1 MYSVGHQLK
10 KGESMEDELPVDKLV
25 RIYMKMRSAIQDL
38 DAQIESI
45 KEQQQSVKNE
55 IKDRMRGTGVKSL
68 RTDHGTV
75 SLMEKTRYYTNDW
88 DSFKKF
94 MVEHD
99 AIDLLEKRIAQSN
112 MKLFL
117 EENPGS
123 IPPGLNSDTEF
134 DISVRKPTT
143 K

>member
-1 MYSVGHQLK
+1 
-10 KGESMEDELPVDKLV
+10 MEAAVPVDKLV
-25 RIYMKMRSAIQDL
+25 RIYMKMRTAIQDL
-38 DAQIESI
+38 DAQIEAI
-45 KEQQQSVKNE
+45 KEQQQAVKNE
-55 IKDRMRGTGVKSL
+55 IKDRMRDTGVKSL

-94 MVEHD
+94 MVEQD
-99 AIDLLEKRIAQSN
+99 ALDLLEKRIAQGN

-117 EENPGS
+117 EENPGVV
-123 IPPGLNSDTEF
+123 PPGLNSDTEF
-134 DISVRKPTT
+134 EISVRKPST

>member
-1 MYSVGHQLK
+1 
-10 KGESMEDELPVDKLV
+10 MEDELPVDKLV

-99 AIDLLEKRIAQSN
+99 ALDLLEKRIAQSN

>member
-1 MYSVGHQLK
+1 
-10 KGESMEDELPVDKLV
+10 MEDELPVDRLV

-38 DAQIESI
+38 DAQIEAI

-55 IKDRMRGTGVKSL
+55 IKDRMRSTGAKSL

-99 AIDLLEKRIAQSN
+99 ALDLLEKRIAQAN

-134 DISVRKPTT
+134 DISVRKPST

>member
-1 MYSVGHQLK
+1 
-10 KGESMEDELPVDKLV
+10 MEDELPVDKLV

-99 AIDLLEKRIAQSN
+99 AIDLLEKRIASASRSSWWN
-112 MKLFL
+112 TTRLICWR
-117 EENPGS
+117 S
-123 IPPGLNSDTEF
+123 AS
-134 DISVRKPTT
+134 RKPT
-143 K
+143 

>member
-1 MYSVGHQLK
+1 
-10 KGESMEDELPVDKLV
+10 MEDELPVDKLV

-134 DISVRKPTT
+134 EISVRKPST

>member
-1 MYSVGHQLK
+1 VLDTNSN
-10 KGESMEDELPVDKLV
+10 KGESIEDELPVDKLV

-38 DAQIESI
+38 DAQIEAI

-99 AIDLLEKRIAQSN
+99 ALDLLEKRIAQSN

-134 DISVRKPTT
+134 EISVRKPST

>member
-99 AIDLLEKRIAQSN
+99 AIDLLEKRIAQAN

-134 DISVRKPTT
+134 DISVRKPST

>member
-1 MYSVGHQLK
+1 
-10 KGESMEDELPVDKLV
+10 MEDQVPVDKLV
-25 RIYMKMRSAIQDL
+25 RIYMKMRTAMQEL
-38 DAQIESI
+38 DAQIEAI

-94 MVEHD
+94 MVEQD
-99 AIDLLEKRIAQSN
+99 ALDLLEKRISQTN

-134 DISVRKPTT
+134 DISVRKPST

>member
-1 MYSVGHQLK
+1 
-10 KGESMEDELPVDKLV
+10 MEDELPVDKLV

-99 AIDLLEKRIAQSN
+99 ALDLLEKRIAQSN

-117 EENPGS
+117 EENPGA

>member
-1 MYSVGHQLK
+1 
-10 KGESMEDELPVDKLV
+10 MEDELPVDKLV

-99 AIDLLEKRIAQSN
+99 AIDLLEKRIAQAN

-134 DISVRKPTT
+134 DISVRKPST

>member
-1 MYSVGHQLK
+1 
-10 KGESMEDELPVDKLV
+10 MEDELPVDKLV

-55 IKDRMRGTGVKSL
+55 IKDRMRGTGAKSL
-68 RTDHGTV
+68 RTDYGTV
-75 SLMEKTRYYTNDW
+75 SLMEKPRYYTNDW

-99 AIDLLEKRIAQSN
+99 ALDLLEKRIAQSN

>member
-1 MYSVGHQLK
+1 
-10 KGESMEDELPVDKLV
+10 MEDELPVDKLV

>member
-1 MYSVGHQLK
+1 
-10 KGESMEDELPVDKLV
+10 MEDELPVDKLV

-38 DAQIESI
+38 DAQIEAI

-99 AIDLLEKRIAQSN
+99 ALDLLEKRIAQSN

>member
-1 MYSVGHQLK
+1 
-10 KGESMEDELPVDKLV
+10 MEDELPVDKLV

-38 DAQIESI
+38 DAQIEAI

-99 AIDLLEKRIAQSN
+99 ALDLLEKRIAQSN

-117 EENPGS
+117 EENPGA

-134 DISVRKPTT
+134 DISVRKPST

>member
-1 MYSVGHQLK
+1 
-10 KGESMEDELPVDKLV
+10 MEDELPVDKLV

-38 DAQIESI
+38 DAQIETI

-134 DISVRKPTT
+134 DISVRKPST

>member
-1 MYSVGHQLK
+1 
-10 KGESMEDELPVDKLV
+10 MEDQVPVDKLV
-25 RIYMKMRSAIQDL
+25 RIYMKMRTAIQDL
-38 DAQIESI
+38 DAQIEAI

-55 IKDRMRGTGVKSL
+55 IKDRMRDTGVKSL

-75 SLMEKTRYYTNDW
+75 SLMEKTRYYTTDW

-94 MVEHD
+94 MVEQD
-99 AIDLLEKRIAQSN
+99 ALDLLEKRISQSN

-117 EENPGS
+117 EENPGAV
-123 IPPGLNSDTEF
+123 PPGLNSDTEF
-134 DISVRKPTT
+134 DISVRKPST

>member
-1 MYSVGHQLK
+1 
-10 KGESMEDELPVDKLV
+10 MEDQVPVDKLV
-25 RIYMKMRSAIQDL
+25 RIYMKMRTAIQDL
-38 DAQIESI
+38 DAQIEAI

-55 IKDRMRGTGVKSL
+55 IKDRMRDTGVKSL

-75 SLMEKTRYYTNDW
+75 SLMEKTRYYTTDW

-94 MVEHD
+94 MVEQD
-99 AIDLLEKRIAQSN
+99 ALDLLEKRIAQGN

-117 EENPGS
+117 EENPGVV
-123 IPPGLNSDTEF
+123 PPGLNSDTEF
-134 DISVRKPTT
+134 EISVRKPST

>member
-1 MYSVGHQLK
+1 
-10 KGESMEDELPVDKLV
+10 MEDELPVDKLV

-99 AIDLLEKRIAQSN
+99 ALDLLEKRIAQSN

-134 DISVRKPTT
+134 DISVRKPST

>member
-1 MYSVGHQLK
+1 
-10 KGESMEDELPVDKLV
+10 MEDQVPVDKLV
-25 RIYMKMRSAIQDL
+25 RIYMKMRMAIQDL
-38 DAQIESI
+38 DAQIEAI

-55 IKDRMRGTGVKSL
+55 IKDRMRDTGVKSL

-75 SLMEKTRYYTNDW
+75 SLMEKTRYYTTDW

-94 MVEHD
+94 MVEQD
-99 AIDLLEKRIAQSN
+99 ALDLLEKRISQSN

-117 EENPGS
+117 EENPGAV
-123 IPPGLNSDTEF
+123 PPGLNSDTEF
-134 DISVRKPTT
+134 DISVRKPST

>member
-1 MYSVGHQLK
+1 
-10 KGESMEDELPVDKLV
+10 MEDQVPVDKLV
-25 RIYMKMRSAIQDL
+25 RIYMKMRTAIQDL
-38 DAQIESI
+38 DAQIEAI
-45 KEQQQSVKNE
+45 KEQQQAVKNE
-55 IKDRMRGTGVKSL
+55 IKDRMRDTGVKSL

-94 MVEHD
+94 MVEQD
-99 AIDLLEKRIAQSN
+99 ALDLLEKRISQSN

-117 EENPGS
+117 EENPGAV
-123 IPPGLNSDTEF
+123 PPGLNSDTEF
-134 DISVRKPTT
+134 DISVRKPST

>member
-1 MYSVGHQLK
+1 
-10 KGESMEDELPVDKLV
+10 MEDELPVDKLV
-25 RIYMKMRSAIQDL
+25 RIYMRMRSAIQDL

-99 AIDLLEKRIAQSN
+99 ALDLLEKRIAQSN

-134 DISVRKPTT
+134 EISVRKPTT

>member
-1 MYSVGHQLK
+1 
-10 KGESMEDELPVDKLV
+10 
-25 RIYMKMRSAIQDL
+25 
-38 DAQIESI
+38 
-45 KEQQQSVKNE
+45 
-55 IKDRMRGTGVKSL
+55 MRGTGVKSL

-99 AIDLLEKRIAQSN
+99 AIDLLEKRIAQAN

>member
-1 MYSVGHQLK
+1 
-10 KGESMEDELPVDKLV
+10 MEDELPVDKLV
-25 RIYMKMRSAIQDL
+25 RIYMKMRSAIHDL
-38 DAQIESI
+38 DAQIEAI

-99 AIDLLEKRIAQSN
+99 ALDLLEKRIAQSN

-134 DISVRKPTT
+134 EIFVRKPST